1 MDEVVCCNFVGDVGT
16 GFEPLPDEP
25 VLDSLFEQYG
35 RVIVQSMITSF
46 GLDFLIAD
54 RHGGDVDTIYNVRK
68 IGSDEKM
75 TYKNTSN
82 QTAYDNRGV
91 YDSHTYHSHSGYK
104 EKNAE
109 ISSVKKDGKLIDEY
123 TGEKIRGNEKSDL
136 DHIIS
141 AKEIHEDRGRVLSG
155 LRGEDLANSSENLS
169 PTNPH
174 TNRTKKALSMKEFLE
189 KYGDEY
195 TDEQKKAMLAKDSYA
210 RKEYEAKINRAYY
223 TSKQFRNDTLKAA
236 GQVGSRM
243 GLRQALGL
251 VFTELWFAVQDE
263 FEYLKNSNSFNL
275 ENFLTAVG
283 RGIKSGLANAKEKYR
298 ELFSKFLEGSVAGVL
313 SSLTTTLCNIFFTT
327 AKNIV
332 RIIRQSWASI
342 TEAAK
347 ILFINPDNYLLGER
361 LRAVAK
367 ILATGASVVAGTLV
381 AEALGNTGLKAL
393 PAGLGEI
400 VTSFCGAFVSGILS
414 CTFLYYLDRSELIN
428 KLVKWLDNLPS
439 VEKQLLYYKGQVEI
453 FERYAAQLMEIDFE
467 RFKKETAVFNGLV
480 GKLSSAKSAQQ
491 LNLILIQEMKNM
503 GITMSWEKTHDSF
516 DSFMQDKSAVLRF
529 S

>member
-1 MDEVVCCNFVGDVGT
+1 MGTVACCNFVGDVGT

-75 TYKNTSN
+75 TYKNMSN
-82 QTAYDNRGV
+82 QAAYDNRGE
-91 YDSHTYHSHSGYK
+91 YDSHSYHSHFGYK

-109 ISSVKKDGKLIDEY
+109 VSSAKKDGKLIDEY
-123 TGEKIRGNEKSDL
+123 TGEKIQGNEKSDL

-155 LRGEDLANSSENLS
+155 VRGEDLANSSENLS
-169 PTNPH
+169 PTNPR
-174 TNRTKKALSMKEFLE
+174 TNRTKKASSMKEFLE

-210 RKEYEAKINRAYY
+210 RKSYEAKINRAYY

-236 GQVGSRM
+236 GSVGVKM
-243 GLRQALGL
+243 GVRQALGL

-263 FEYLKNSNSFNL
+263 FVTLKKSNSFNL

-283 RGIKSGLANAKEKYR
+283 GGIKTGLANAKEKYR

-400 VTSFCGAFVSGILS
+400 VTSFCGTFVSGILS
-414 CTFLYYLDRSELIN
+414 CTFLYYLDRSETIN
-428 KLVKWLDNLPS
+428 KLVRWLDSLPS
-439 VEKQLLYYKGQVEI
+439 VEKELLYYKRQVDI
-453 FERYAAQLMEIDFE
+453 FERYAAQLMEIDLE
-467 RFKKETAVFNGLV
+467 RFKKETAVFNDLV
-480 GKLSSAKSAQQ
+480 GKLSLAKSDEQ
-491 LNLILIQEMKNM
+491 LNQLLVQGMKSM
-503 GITMSWEKTHDSF
+503 GMTMSWEKTHDSF
-516 DSFMQDKSAVLRF
+516 DSFMRDKSAVLRF

>member
-1 MDEVVCCNFVGDVGT
+1 MGEVVCCNFVGEVGT

-35 RVIVQSMITSF
+35 RVIVQSMVTSF

-141 AKEIHEDRGRVLSG
+141 AKEIHEDRGRVLS
-155 LRGEDLANSSENLS
+155 
-169 PTNPH
+169 
-174 TNRTKKALSMKEFLE
+174 
-189 KYGDEY
+189 
-195 TDEQKKAMLAKDSYA
+195 
-210 RKEYEAKINRAYY
+210 
-223 TSKQFRNDTLKAA
+223 
-236 GQVGSRM
+236 